1 MVEWKINK
9 IQGGSELTLIVK
21 ISLESPNASI
31 CRKEVG
37 PIGMQFEI
45 PTLNLSNL
53 NIKSLKTKY
62 KEKETPKRWVR
73 YITQASSYVCRV

>member
-1 MVEWKINK
+1 M
-9 IQGGSELTLIVK
+9 QGGSEIVLVAK

-31 CRKEVG
+31 YRKEIG

-53 NIKSLKTKY
+53 SIKSLKTADKD
-62 KEKETPKRWVR
+62 KETPKRWVR
-73 YITQASSYVCRV
+73 YITQASSYVCRI